1 MTDVAADRPA
11 PDPSLVSPQL
21 SEELLTLYRNLPP
34 ISLGVLASGSGS
46 NFEAI
51 MQAIADGRLRADLKV
66 LVYNNPGAK
75 AAARAERWGVPAV
88 LVDHRDYATREAFDG
103 AVVQVLRDRGVEWLA
118 MAGWMRRAT
127 DVLVQAFPKR
137 AINIHPSLLPSFPG
151 IRAVEQ
157 ALAAQ
162 VKVAGCTVHFVELEV
177 DSGPM
182 LMQAVVPVYATDTAE
197 TLHARIQV
205 QEHHIFPQA
214 IALAVTQAS
223 RASSINSDP
232 SQRLQH

>member
-88 LVDHRDYATREAFDG
+88 LVDHRDYETREAFDG
-103 AVVQVLRDRGVEWLA
+103 AVVQVLRDRGVDWLA

-223 RASSINSDP
+223 RASAIGSSP
-232 SQRLQH
+232 AH

>member
-11 PDPSLVSPQL
+11 ADPSLVSPQL

-127 DVLVQAFPKR
+127 EVLVQAFPKR

-223 RASSINSDP
+223 RTSAIDSTSSPES
-232 SQRLQH
+232 

>member
-11 PDPSLVSPQL
+11 ADPSLVSPQL

-127 DVLVQAFPKR
+127 EVLVQAFPKR

-223 RASSINSDP
+223 RTSAIDPASSPES
-232 SQRLQH
+232 

>member
-1 MTDVAADRPA
+1 MTDVAADLPA
-11 PDPSLVSPQL
+11 ADPSLVSPQL

-205 QEHHIFPQA
+205 QEHRIFPQA

-223 RASSINSDP
+223 RTSAIDP
-232 SQRLQH
+232 TSLPGS

>member
-223 RASSINSDP
+223 RASSTNSDP

>member
-103 AVVQVLRDRGVEWLA
+103 AVVQVLRDQGVEWLA

-127 DVLVQAFPKR
+127 EVLVQAFPKR

-182 LMQAVVPVYATDTAE
+182 LMQAVVPVHATDTAE

-223 RASSINSDP
+223 RTSAIDPASSPES
-232 SQRLQH
+232 